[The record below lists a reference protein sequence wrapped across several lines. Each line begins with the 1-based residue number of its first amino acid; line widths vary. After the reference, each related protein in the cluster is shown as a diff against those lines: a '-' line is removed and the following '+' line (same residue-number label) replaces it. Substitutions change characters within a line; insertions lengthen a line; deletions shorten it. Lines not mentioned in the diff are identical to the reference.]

1 MPPRTAVACHCSPL
15 RFDLAWRLD
24 AGEKQ
29 TEVVAVQRQ
38 PLVGLAQR
46 PVIPE
51 VLWGAR
57 AALEA
62 LDIKTRDSG

>member
-1 MPPRTAVACHCSPL
+1 VNGLKRERQLLLQIRRFRTHIECWRPPNSTNAAAICYV
-15 RFDLAWRLD
+15 RF
-24 AGEKQ
+24 
-29 TEVVAVQRQ
+29 
-38 PLVGLAQR
+38 AQR

>member
-1 MPPRTAVACHCSPL
+1 VCVAL
-15 RFDLAWRLD
+15 DLARNCGTAATLI
-24 AGEKQ
+24 
-29 TEVVAVQRQ
+29 
-38 PLVGLAQR
+38 LVCGRNAQR

-62 LDIKTRDSG
+62 IDIKPRDSG

>member
-1 MPPRTAVACHCSPL
+1 MTADGNLNDPFTSTP
-15 RFDLAWRLD
+15 
-24 AGEKQ
+24 
-29 TEVVAVQRQ
+29 AVRC
-38 PLVGLAQR
+38 AQR
-46 PVIPE
+46 PVFPE

>member
-1 MPPRTAVACHCSPL
+1 VE
-15 RFDLAWRLD
+15 
-24 AGEKQ
+24 G
-29 TEVVAVQRQ
+29 
-38 PLVGLAQR
+38 GNAQR

-51 VLWGAR
+51 VLWGAS

>member
-1 MPPRTAVACHCSPL
+1 LTVLAVAAHEDSTSN
-15 RFDLAWRLD
+15 
-24 AGEKQ
+24 GSN
-29 TEVVAVQRQ
+29 
-38 PLVGLAQR
+38 AQI